1 MGLKDDIRPITQLK
15 NHTAE
20 LVREV
25 GETGR
30 PMVIT
35 QNGEARAVL
44 MDVEVFDRWRD
55 ALALLKLGAQGQ
67 ADIKRDRTVSQA
79 EAFQRAREAVER
91 VAEDG

>member
-1 MGLKDDIRPITQLK
+1 MGLKDDIRPITHLK

-44 MDVEVFDRWRD
+44 MDVDVYDRWRD
-55 ALALLKLGAQGQ
+55 ALALLKLVAQGR
-67 ADIKRDRTVSQA
+67 AEVAEGRVVSQA
-79 EAFQRAREAVER
+79 EAFKRAREAVER
-91 VAEDG
+91 VASDG